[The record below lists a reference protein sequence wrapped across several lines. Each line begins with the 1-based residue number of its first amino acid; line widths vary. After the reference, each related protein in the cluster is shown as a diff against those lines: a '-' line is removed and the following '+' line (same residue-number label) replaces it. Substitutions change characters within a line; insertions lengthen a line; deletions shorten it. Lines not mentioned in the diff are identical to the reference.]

1 MIKPDHAAEAIRRRE
16 RTEQGR
22 SPGQHTT
29 RSTNKARAYKYPG
42 KRNRASE
49 KRKEVASYG

>member
-22 SPGQHTT
+22 SPGQRTA

-42 KRNRASE
+42 KRNRASQE
-49 KRKEVASYG
+49 RKEVASYG